1 MGKRFKKISVKVR
14 IAVVFSA
21 VWFTFFFFYAISDW
35 SKDGPLGL
43 MIAILP
49 IMILWGIMWIMEGYK
64 ESKKPE
70 DTHQIPVSRTDSE
83 KERED

>member
-1 MGKRFKKISVKVR
+1 MGKKFKKISVKVR

-64 ESKKPE
+64 ESKKLK
-70 DTHQIPVSRTDSE
+70 DTPQVPVGWADSE
-83 KERED
+83 KKRGD